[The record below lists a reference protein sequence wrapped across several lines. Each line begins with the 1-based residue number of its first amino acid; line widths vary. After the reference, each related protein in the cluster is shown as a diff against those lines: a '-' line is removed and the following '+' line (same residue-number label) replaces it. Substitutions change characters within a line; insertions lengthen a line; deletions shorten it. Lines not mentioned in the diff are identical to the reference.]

1 MENIVYATKDNFD
14 DLIKDGTVLIDFYAE
29 WCGPC
34 KMLAPILEQIAKEE
48 PSLKIV
54 KVDVDELQ
62 EIASKYEVMAMPTM
76 KLLKGGQVADQK
88 VGFENKDSLLTW
100 IKSV

>member
-14 DLIKDGTVLIDFYAE
+14 ALIKDGTVLIDFYAD

-34 KMLAPILEQIAKEE
+34 KMLSPILEQIAKEE

-76 KLLKGGQVADQK
+76 KLLKGGQVVDQK
-88 VGFENKDSLLTW
+88 VGYEDKDTLLTW